1 MLWGYLIAMEREMY
15 VREAFEFLSK
25 VNTKMVMEFN
35 SLFNHEI
42 TQKQLLILQI
52 VRDVENITVNE
63 ISQQTGLS
71 LSSVSQL
78 IGRLEKENYL
88 KRQVNINNR
97 REVFVSLDSEADLL
111 FENYNRVDSYLIE
124 KYYSEFSVEEVKQFR
139 NLVKKL
145 YNVMEQKGEEK

>member
-1 MLWGYLIAMEREMY
+1 MY

-25 VNTKMVMEFN
+25 VNSKMVMEFN

-52 VRDVENITVNE
+52 VRDAENITVNE

-88 KRQVNINNR
+88 MREVNINNR
-97 REVFVSLDSEADLL
+97 REVFVTLDSEADLL

-124 KYYSEFSVEEVKQFR
+124 KYYSEFSLEEVKQFR
-139 NLVKKL
+139 DLVKKL
-145 YNVMEQKGEEK
+145 YNVMEQKGEGK

>member
-1 MLWGYLIAMEREMY
+1 MLWGYLIAMEREMF

-25 VNTKMVMEFN
+25 VNSKMVMEFN

-42 TQKQLLILQI
+42 TQKQLLILQT
-52 VRDVENITVNE
+52 VRNGENITINE

-88 KRQVNINNR
+88 KREVNINNR
-97 REVFVSLDSEADLL
+97 REVFVTLDSEADLL

-124 KYYSEFSVEEVKQFR
+124 KYYSEFSLEEVKQFR
-139 NLVKKL
+139 DLVKKL
-145 YNVMEQKGEEK
+145 YNVMEQKGEGK

>member
-1 MLWGYLIAMEREMY
+1 MEREMY

-25 VNTKMVMEFN
+25 VNSKMVMEFN

-52 VRDVENITVNE
+52 VRDAENITVNE

-88 KRQVNINNR
+88 KREVNINNR
-97 REVFVSLDSEADLL
+97 REVFVSLDSEGS
-111 FENYNRVDSYLIE
+111 FI
-124 KYYSEFSVEEVKQFR
+124 
-139 NLVKKL
+139 
-145 YNVMEQKGEEK
+145 

>member
-1 MLWGYLIAMEREMY
+1 MEREMF

-25 VNTKMVMEFN
+25 VNSKMVMEFN

-42 TQKQLLILQI
+42 TQKQLLILQT
-52 VRDVENITVNE
+52 VRNGENITINE

-88 KRQVNINNR
+88 KREVNINNR
-97 REVFVSLDSEADLL
+97 REVFVTLDSEADLL

-124 KYYSEFSVEEVKQFR
+124 KYYSEFSLEEVKQFR
-139 NLVKKL
+139 DLVKKL
-145 YNVMEQKGEEK
+145 YNVMEQKGEGK

>member
-1 MLWGYLIAMEREMY
+1 MF

-25 VNTKMVMEFN
+25 VNSKMVMEFN

-42 TQKQLLILQI
+42 TQKQLLILQT
-52 VRDVENITVNE
+52 VRNGENITINE

-88 KRQVNINNR
+88 KREVNINNR
-97 REVFVSLDSEADLL
+97 REVFVTLDSEADLL

-124 KYYSEFSVEEVKQFR
+124 KYYSEFSLEEVKQFR
-139 NLVKKL
+139 DLVKKL
-145 YNVMEQKGEEK
+145 YNVMEQKGEGK

>member
-1 MLWGYLIAMEREMY
+1 MY

-25 VNTKMVMEFN
+25 VNSKMVMEFN

-52 VRDVENITVNE
+52 VRDAENITVNE

-88 KRQVNINNR
+88 KREVNINNR

-124 KYYSEFSVEEVKQFR
+124 KYYSEFSLEEVKQFR

-145 YNVMEQKGEEK
+145 YNVMEQKEENRELWGKL

>member
-1 MLWGYLIAMEREMY
+1 MEREMY

-25 VNTKMVMEFN
+25 VNSKMVMEFN

-52 VRDVENITVNE
+52 VRDAENITVNE

-88 KRQVNINNR
+88 KREVNINNR

-124 KYYSEFSVEEVKQFR
+124 KYYSEFSLEEVKQFR

-145 YNVMEQKGEEK
+145 YNVMEQKEENRELWGKL

>member
-1 MLWGYLIAMEREMY
+1 MEREMY

-25 VNTKMVMEFN
+25 VNSKMVMEFN

-52 VRDVENITVNE
+52 VRDAENITVNE

-88 KRQVNINNR
+88 KREVNINNR
-97 REVFVSLDSEADLL
+97 REVFVSLDSEAGLL

-124 KYYSEFSVEEVKQFR
+124 KYYSEFSLEEVKQFR

-145 YNVMEQKGEEK
+145 YNVMEQKGEENRE

>member
-1 MLWGYLIAMEREMY
+1 MEREMY

-25 VNTKMVMEFN
+25 VNSKMVMEFN

-52 VRDVENITVNE
+52 VRDAENITVNE

-71 LSSVSQL
+71 LSSASQL

-88 KRQVNINNR
+88 KREVNINNR

-124 KYYSEFSVEEVKQFR
+124 KYYSEFSLEEVKQFR

-145 YNVMEQKGEEK
+145 YNVMEQKGEENRE

>member
-1 MLWGYLIAMEREMY
+1 MY

-25 VNTKMVMEFN
+25 VNSKMVMEFN

-52 VRDVENITVNE
+52 VRDAENITVNE

-71 LSSVSQL
+71 LSSASQL

-88 KRQVNINNR
+88 KREVNINNR

-124 KYYSEFSVEEVKQFR
+124 KYYSEFSLEEVKQFR

-145 YNVMEQKGEEK
+145 YNVMEQKGEENRE

>member
-1 MLWGYLIAMEREMY
+1 MEREMY

>member
-1 MLWGYLIAMEREMY
+1 MY

-25 VNTKMVMEFN
+25 VNAKMVMEFN

>member
-1 MLWGYLIAMEREMY
+1 MLWGYLIAMEREMF

-25 VNTKMVMEFN
+25 VNSKMVMEFN

-42 TQKQLLILQI
+42 TQKQLLILQT
-52 VRDVENITVNE
+52 VRNGENITINE

-88 KRQVNINNR
+88 KREVNINNR